1 MSDASRSDERD
12 GGKPF
17 NQAERP
23 PSITL
28 ITPPLHHAHHS
39 TPVRIALFPG
49 SFDPFT
55 NGHLDVV
62 RRGAGLFDQV
72 IVAIGNNSSKQ
83 RYLPVAYMEAQIAGV
98 FRDEPRVSVRSFRGL
113 TADFAR
119 EVGARYLLRGL
130 RNTTDFE
137 YENTIAQANRHVNP
151 ELETVFL
158 ITAPALAAIS
168 STIIREIHRFGGDV
182 TQFVPFALPQASQL

>member
-1 MSDASRSDERD
+1 MR
-12 GGKPF
+12 
-17 NQAERP
+17 
-23 PSITL
+23 T
-28 ITPPLHHAHHS
+28 
-39 TPVRIALFPG
+39 ALFPG

-62 RRGAGLFDQV
+62 RRGTALFDH
-72 IVAIGNNSSKQ
+72 IIIAIGNNSSKQ
-83 RYLPVAYMEAQIAGV
+83 RYLPVEQMIELIQEV
-98 FRDEPRVSVRSFRGL
+98 FRDEPRVSVEAYKGL

-119 EVGARYLLRGL
+119 ERQARFLLRGL

-158 ITAPALAAIS
+158 ITSPPLAAIS
-168 STIIREIHRFGGDV
+168 STIIREIHRFGGNVSD
-182 TQFVPFALPQASQL
+182 FVPFKF

>member
-1 MSDASRSDERD
+1 M
-12 GGKPF
+12 
-17 NQAERP
+17 
-23 PSITL
+23 
-28 ITPPLHHAHHS
+28 
-39 TPVRIALFPG
+39 RIALFPG

-62 RRGAGLFDQV
+62 RRSTSLFDEV
-72 IVAIGNNSSKQ
+72 IVAIGNNSSKS
-83 RYLPVAYMEAQIAGV
+83 RYLPVEQMLRMIEEV
-98 FRDEPRVSVRSFRGL
+98 FRDEPKVSVQSYKGL

-158 ITAPALAAIS
+158 ITSPALAAIS
-168 STIIREIHRFGGDV
+168 STIIREIHRFGGNVDD
-182 TQFVPFALPQASQL
+182 FVPFRLPPQAAG